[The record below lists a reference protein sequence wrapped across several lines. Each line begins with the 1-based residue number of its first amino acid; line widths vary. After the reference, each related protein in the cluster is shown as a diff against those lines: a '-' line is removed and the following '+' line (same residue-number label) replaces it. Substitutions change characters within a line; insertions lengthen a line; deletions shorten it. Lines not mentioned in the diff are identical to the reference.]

1 MIAYFDCFS
10 GISGDMIL
18 GALIDLGV
26 DHRWLKDSLNNMP
39 LSGFELEILK
49 VKRGGITAIDVD
61 VIQKGNLKSVDYKK
75 IQELIKNSNLK
86 ESVKETVLKIFSK
99 IAVAEALIHGCH
111 VDNVHFHE
119 VGAIDSIV
127 DIVGVCL
134 CFDYLKID
142 EFFSSKLPVG
152 SGFIRCEHGILPV
165 PVPAT
170 VKILENV
177 PVFGRTGVSR
187 EFVTPTGAAII
198 SVVVKSFGP
207 VPDFIIEKSGYGA
220 GKSEGDK
227 IPNLLRIILG
237 SSDDRQK
244 DNITVIETN
253 IDDMNPEIYGYVME
267 SLYKDGAIDVFFTPV
282 FMKKNRP
289 GTKITV
295 LCDRMKKSI
304 MINRLLSE
312 TTSLGVR
319 TYGVERY
326 ILARE
331 KIEVTTEYGVLAAK
345 LVITPDG
352 CKKIV
357 PEYEVCKKIAQEK
370 QIPIK
375 NIFDSLTGLNFR

>member
-49 VKRGGITAIDVD
+49 VKRGGITATDVD

-86 ESVKETVLKIFSK
+86 ESVKETALKIFSK

-165 PVPAT
+165 PAPAT

-177 PVFGRTGVSR
+177 PVW
-187 EFVTPTGAAII
+187 
-198 SVVVKSFGP
+198 
-207 VPDFIIEKSGYGA
+207 
-220 GKSEGDK
+220 
-227 IPNLLRIILG
+227 
-237 SSDDRQK
+237 
-244 DNITVIETN
+244 
-253 IDDMNPEIYGYVME
+253 
-267 SLYKDGAIDVFFTPV
+267 
-282 FMKKNRP
+282 
-289 GTKITV
+289 
-295 LCDRMKKSI
+295 
-304 MINRLLSE
+304 
-312 TTSLGVR
+312 
-319 TYGVERY
+319 
-326 ILARE
+326 
-331 KIEVTTEYGVLAAK
+331 
-345 LVITPDG
+345 

-370 QIPIK
+370 QIPTK
-375 NIFDSLTGLNFR
+375 NIFDSLAGLNFR